1 MLRKKLLVTGGSG
14 FIGSEVVHLG
24 LQSGLE
30 ILNLDFRAPNIP
42 EHAPYWS
49 NVDVRTAAD
58 VEREVSRF
66 EPQYILHMASDID
79 VTLKSLDQYR
89 TTTQGTAN
97 VLAAAARLPGLE
109 RLVHVSTQFV
119 VTPGL
124 APSSETDF
132 RPYTLYGEAKALS
145 EKLVRQT
152 ELPFLIAR
160 PTIIWGPRHP
170 TFHQQILAYIASRA
184 YLHPRMARPILRCY
198 GYVENTAAQ
207 MLSLLAV
214 PMTSRR
220 VFYLGD
226 ATINYDTWVDGFS
239 IAFTGKPARRIP
251 STALHALAYAGSAMK
266 QLGLPAPIDLGR
278 YFRMTTSSEID
289 LSSTFAVSGTPR
301 VSREVGL
308 VRTVEWLRELDPAR
322 FGPRSL

>member
-1 MLRKKLLVTGGSG
+1 MSPQKLLVTGGSG
-14 FIGSEVVHLG
+14 FIGSEVVKIA
-24 LQSGLE
+24 LE
-30 ILNLDFRAPNIP
+30 RGFAIRNLDFRPPNLA

-49 NVDVRTAAD
+49 NIDVREAAD
-58 VEREVSRF
+58 VDREITQF
-66 EPQYILHMASDID
+66 DPKYILHLASDID
-79 VTLKSLDQYR
+79 VTLKTLDEYR

-97 VLAAAARLPGLE
+97 VLAAAAKLPQLA

-119 VTPGL
+119 VTPGVS
-124 APSSETDF
+124 PSSETDF
-132 RPYTLYGEAKALS
+132 KPYTLYGEAKAVS

-152 ELPFLIAR
+152 DLPFLIAR

-184 YLHPRMARPILRCY
+184 YLHPHMSRPIMRCY

-207 MLSLLAV
+207 MISLLET
-214 PMTSRR
+214 PITSRR

-226 ATINYDTWVDGFS
+226 ETINYDLWVDGFS

-251 STALHALAYAGSAMK
+251 AAVLHALAYAGSAMK

-289 LSSTFAVSGTPR
+289 LASTFAMAGAPR
-301 VSREVGL
+301 VPYEIGL
-308 VRTVEWLRELDPAR
+308 QRTLAWLQALDPAR
-322 FGPRSL
+322 FSGPSR